1 MPPLKFLG
9 KMYHV
14 KNILLSFTFSASQCQ
29 GHWPYKSQNKL
40 KYETL
45 NVKITLKI
53 YFDLTTGYSELFNKR

>member
-1 MPPLKFLG
+1 ML
-9 KMYHV
+9 
-14 KNILLSFTFSASQCQ
+14 KNILLSFAFSASQCQ